1 MQQGSP
7 LFLEPA
13 IYCTL
18 TGKIYYIRN
27 FTLTKVKRFSDCVIT
42 AILDQPNC
50 FMAWMIPVII
60 SASLDKD
67 LRKRGNVLVLERR
80 GDVDVGAI
88 WKIIYMHIGVA
99 THKWNIYPT
108 IGPSYACTG

>member
-1 MQQGSP
+1 MYI
-7 LFLEPA
+7 
-13 IYCTL
+13 IYTL
-18 TGKIYYIRN
+18 TGIYIRN
-27 FTLTKVKRFSDCVIT
+27 FTLTKVKTFSDCVIT

-99 THKWNIYPT
+99 THNWTIYSY
-108 IGPSYACTG
+108 ISHYRDPSMHVATG